1 MKNHLFEFQMR
12 LLRGDGRDMPEGID
26 GALVVCY
33 ASASGYEA
41 AVKKGVLAAAQMHYI
56 FDTVVGNVRE
66 IPVDSWST
74 YVESVW
80 SDCPDF
86 FPSHE
91 ELPSL
96 VQQGVVFFG
105 PFAGFKD

>member
-1 MKNHLFEFQMR
+1 VNRFFIAVPLWNGLYTVTVLNAGSR
-12 LLRGDGRDMPEGID
+12 
-26 GALVVCY
+26 
-33 ASASGYEA
+33 SA